1 MEIPA
6 HKHGGCTLADVRRG
20 VCRVATTLGLLLAPF
35 SIAAQESTSATL
47 AGELVKLLD
56 ARKLDSIAARAEAA
70 DQFVGALY
78 FPSVQLLVVTA
89 RYAVPQRMEAYLA
102 LQKYREIYLNLNS
115 ASIPESKIFVSD
127 LGADGLRARRQDERP
142 ADTTDI
148 GGRSYAFDGDWDR
161 AKLSEEEYTKAFR
174 TTDQEYV
181 RMLEALVA
189 ELKKP
194 S

>member
-1 MEIPA
+1 M
-6 HKHGGCTLADVRRG
+6 ADVCCG
-20 VCRVATTLGLLLAPF
+20 VCRVATTLGLLLASF
-35 SIAAQESTSATL
+35 SIAAQASTSATL
-47 AGELVKLLD
+47 AGELVKILD
-56 ARKLDSIAARAEAA
+56 ARKLDSFAARAGAA

-78 FPSVQLLVVTA
+78 LPGVQLLVVTA
-89 RYAVPQRMEAYLA
+89 RYAAPQQMDAQLA
-102 LQKYREIYLNLNS
+102 LQNYRGIYLDLNS

-127 LGADGLRARRQDERP
+127 LGADGLRTRRQGDRP
-142 ADTTDI
+142 ADTADI

-161 AKLSEEEYTKAFR
+161 AKLSEEEYTGAFR
-174 TTDQEYV
+174 TTDREYV

>member
-1 MEIPA
+1 M
-6 HKHGGCTLADVRRG
+6 ADVRRG

-78 FPSVQLLVVTA
+78 FPGVQLLVVTA
-89 RYAVPQRMEAYLA
+89 RYAVPQRMEARLA
-102 LQKYREIYLNLNS
+102 LQNYREIYLNLNS

-127 LGADGLRARRQDERP
+127 LGADGLRAGRQDERP
-142 ADTTDI
+142 ADTADI